1 MSLWNIRSGVVVKI
15 GYARISTTDQ
25 KLDLQIDALR
35 KAGCEKTFYDVVS
48 GSKSERPGLNDALE
62 YIREGD
68 LLVTWR
74 LDRLGRSLKHLIE
87 LINELDRRE
96 IGFVSLQESINTTTA
111 GGKLVFHVFG
121 AMAEFERSLIQERT
135 KYGLEAAKA
144 RGRNGG
150 RPSVLSDEQ
159 IKQLKIMANDKTIPV
174 VEICKTFD
182 VSKSTYYKYAR

>member
-1 MSLWNIRSGVVVKI
+1 VKI
-15 GYARISTTDQ
+15 GYARISTADQ
-25 KLDLQIDALR
+25 KLNLQIDALT
-35 KAGCEKTFYDVVS
+35 KAGCEKIFHDVVS
-48 GSKSERPGLNDALE
+48 GSRSERPGLNEALE

-87 LINELDRRE
+87 LINELDKRK
-96 IGFVSLQESINTTTA
+96 IGFESLQESINTTTA

-135 KYGLEAAKA
+135 KSGLEAARA

-150 RPSVLSDEQ
+150 RPSALSDEQ
-159 IKQLKIMANDKTIPV
+159 IKQLKIMSKENSIPV
-174 VEICKTFD
+174 AEICKTFN
-182 VSKSTYYKYAR
+182 VSKSTYYKYARK